1 MPSDQSF
8 NLQNGS
14 SLCVRTL
21 MVGMVANGVGKKKKA
36 KLYRY
41 RLACRNSYTYSESVL
56 NVGGKKDAQGNVN
69 V

>member
-1 MPSDQSF
+1 MLSHQSF
-8 NLQNGS
+8 NLQNGN

-21 MVGMVANGVGKKKKA
+21 MVGMLVNGVGKKKKA

-41 RLACRNSYTYSESVL
+41 RLTCRKPWTYAKSVL
-56 NVGGKKDAQGNVN
+56 NVGAKKDAQDNVN